1 MKVAE
6 GSTAGT
12 TGRTLRRCVIEAPAL
27 RARTAGA
34 VCIVASVVIVATHN
48 APIVKDNQRIRP
60 NAYRFHNYK
69 MPQR

>member
-6 GSTAGT
+6 GSTART
-12 TGRTLRRCVIEAPAL
+12 AGRTLRRYVIEAPAL
-27 RARTAGA
+27 RARTTGA
-34 VCIVASVVIVATHN
+34 ACVVTSIVIVATHN

-69 MPQR
+69 MPER